1 MEYFVQY
8 TTCTVYT
15 TYRWLPQKSSP
26 TAKQPNFNHTHSTTL
41 QHTFQQPTHS
51 QYQNQ
56 QCPQSPKTRLMT
68 NAKLPEKSSISFRRS
83 PICWCVLHP
92 PRTVVDRIWIHL
104 GLLFHII
111 HHYLT
116 PLQDKKIKLYNIIPK
131 TDMSNRIPTWT
142 GQSCRFVCLSLK
154 TGSTPMLWRYAF
166 PHEIIALH
174 ASFGVKV
181 TK

>member
-1 MEYFVQY
+1 MVTAEKFPHSK
-8 TTCTVYT
+8 TTQLQPHTFNHLT
-15 TYRWLPQKSSP
+15 TYIP
-26 TAKQPNFNHTHSTTL
+26 TAHPF
-41 QHTFQQPTHS
+41 
-51 QYQNQ
+51 
-56 QCPQSPKTRLMT
+56 
-68 NAKLPEKSSISFRRS
+68 SISKSTMPPKSQDQADDKRQAAREVIDILQEIS
-83 PICWCVLHP
+83 DLLVRAHP

-166 PHEIIALH
+166 PHEIYSVLH

-181 TK
+181 PK